1 MTRTNAT
8 IDALRYGK
16 LSRRELNRALA
27 AVGLG
32 LAAAPLG
39 ARGSRAA
46 PDLNVF
52 TWGGYDV
59 PESVPQYVA
68 KHGATPGY
76 SIFATEE
83 EALQKML
90 AGFDIDLMHP
100 CSYNIK
106 RWKDAGVLAP
116 IDVSRLPEYPNLWER
131 FRAIPETVFDGQ
143 VYFIPWDAGLASVMY
158 RSDLVDPADV
168 AEPSWSLLFN
178 EKYQGKLSMY
188 DTDTTVIEIAARV
201 SGMFQDYLHLS
212 DAQLAELKPMLAKQR
227 ELMRFYWSD
236 NTQLEQ
242 AVAAGEIVA
251 TYAWSGSYAT
261 LKREGVPVEYMVPK
275 EGLLGY
281 CCGLV
286 RHTRAPGDEAAAYDF
301 LNALLDPESGKWL
314 MESAGYFHSNKRT
327 YKLVDPKVLSDMGA
341 SDPEATFAALAIE
354 PEPEDPYR
362 TKYIE
367 LVNNVKA
374 GL

>member
-1 MTRTNAT
+1 MKDTVA
-8 IDALRYGK
+8 ALRQGK
-16 LSRRELNRALA
+16 LSRRDLNRALA
-27 AVGLG
+27 AVGLSFAAMP
-32 LAAAPLG
+32 LAARSG
-39 ARGSRAA
+39 RAA
-46 PDLNVF
+46 PDMTVF

-59 PESVPQYVA
+59 PEAVPQYVA
-68 KHGATPGY
+68 KHGGTPEFA
-76 SIFATEE
+76 IFATEE
-83 EALQKML
+83 EALQKMV
-90 AGFDIDLMHP
+90 AGYDIDLMHP

-106 RWKDAGVLAP
+106 RWKEAGVLQP
-116 IDVSRLPEYPNLWER
+116 IDVSRIPEYPNVWER
-131 FRAIPETVFDGQ
+131 FRTIPETTFDGQ

-158 RSDLVDPADV
+158 RTDMVDPADV
-168 AEPSWSLLFN
+168 ADPSWSLLFN
-178 EKYQGKLSMY
+178 EKYAGKLSMY
-188 DTDTTVIEIAARV
+188 DTDTTFIEIAARV
-201 SGMFQDYLHLS
+201 RGLYKDYLHLS
-212 DAQLAELKPMLAKQR
+212 DEQLAEIKPMLAKQR
-227 ELMRFYWSD
+227 DLMKFYWSD

-242 AVAAGEIVA
+242 AVKSGEIAA

-286 RHTRAPGDEAAAYDF
+286 RHARAPGDEAAAYDF

-314 MESAGYFHSNKRT
+314 MESQGYFHSNRRT
-327 YKLVDPKVLSDMGA
+327 YKVVDPQVLTEMGA
-341 SDPEATFAALAIE
+341 SDPEATFAALAID

-367 LVNNVKA
+367 LVTNVKA